1 MDSTKQDAGKRE
13 GISMPVKFPEMVGTI
28 ELRIRARQAA
38 RELSGAPRER
48 GGSQLGEM
56 ATPVIQA
63 SV

>member
-1 MDSTKQDAGKRE
+1 MDSTKQDAGERE

-48 GGSQLGEM
+48 GGVSSARWPPQ
-56 ATPVIQA
+56 
-63 SV
+63 

>member
-1 MDSTKQDAGKRE
+1 MDSTKQDAGERE

-28 ELRIRARQAA
+28 ELRIHARQAA
-38 RELSGAPRER
+38 QAFGSAAGE